1 MGFREPHYRASA
13 KGVSI
18 DQVVFS
24 VVTSAG
30 MRAYVRARGYI
41 HIQTTF
47 PLLLVGR
54 MLENLGLQ

>member
-30 MRAYVRARGYI
+30 MRAYVRA
-41 HIQTTF
+41 QTTF

>member
-1 MGFREPHYRASA
+1 VIAPAC
-13 KGVSI
+13 
-18 DQVVFS
+18 
-24 VVTSAG
+24 